1 MTCEACRTIPPVIS
15 QGYEPKG
22 EYNIIAGL
30 NTYKTGNLS
39 STTAIIDIYDIFG
52 ISPQTIQGADLLAA
66 RLNTLVLV
74 PDFFKGKGAQ
84 HDWYPM
90 DTEDKTKAMMGFFR
104 EYAQFE
110 PNVGVLKNA
119 LEEYK
124 VAFPAVEKWGIFGL
138 CWGGKVT
145 ALSSGEGTP
154 FVASG
159 QVHPGLMDKAD
170 AEKITIPHI
179 VLASKDEPAD
189 VVQQYTE
196 IIGQNGTGGLVETY
210 EKMWH
215 GWMGARA
222 DLDGEE
228 SVKEYRRG
236 YEQLAAFFEQHFK

>member
-22 EYNIIAGL
+22 EYKSIGGL
-30 NTYKTGNLS
+30 NTYTTGPHT

-52 ISPQTIQGADLLAA
+52 ISSQTIQGADLLAA

-84 HDWYPM
+84 HDWIPM
-90 DTEDKTKAMMGFFR
+90 DTPEKEKALMGFFM

-110 PNVGVLKNA
+110 PNVGVLKA
-119 LEEYK
+119 AVEEFK
-124 VAFPAVEKWGIFGL
+124 AAFPTVGKWGVFGL

-159 QVHPGLMDKAD
+159 QVHPGRMDKAD

-189 VVQQYTE
+189 VVQQYKD
-196 IIGQNGTGGLVETY
+196 IIANGPGSHVETY
-210 EKMWH
+210 ESMWH

-236 YEQLAAFFEQHFK
+236 YEQLASFFEQHFK